1 MRMLVLLPVVCLAA
15 FASPALAQEKPRQV
29 WVTHAD
35 SGGTVTGRIVEL
47 SKDSLALLTP
57 ENQRVDLPIDRIL
70 RIEAKG
76 DSLKNGA
83 IIGAAVMGALTFAAC
98 ANLSAGDCARIAP
111 FEIGLGALVGTAI
124 DAMNGGR
131 SVIYSRPARAQ
142 TAGPTA
148 GVQFKLRF

>member
-1 MRMLVLLPVVCLAA
+1 MKVLAFVAVACLLAA
-15 FASPALAQEKPRQV
+15 PVSAQDKSRQV

-47 SKDSLALLTP
+47 SKDSLAMLTP
-57 ENQRVDLPIDRIL
+57 ENQRVDIPLDRVL

-83 IIGAAVMGALTFAAC
+83 LIGAAVFSVLSFTAC
-98 ANLSAGDCARIAP
+98 ANVPAGDCARMAP
-111 FEIGLGALVGTAI
+111 FQILLGAVIGTGI

-131 SVIYSRPARAQ
+131 SVIYSRAARAQ
-142 TAGPTA
+142 AAGTTT